1 MKRILFGLLLS
12 TALQAHGNSVWID
25 QNNLVGEIGGWRT
38 YAKEKAP
45 EQALPQGTTYSLS
58 QAIER
63 SLSQQLDWTNYLP
76 GSESIQNFYLLTP
89 AQRSALQQRYTI
101 IYETTKSYYELVALK
116 EKSRYMADVVDAV
129 QAASELTNRMQKV
142 GNINQLG
149 QLKQQKELLKTQL
162 EMQSLQ
168 TKTKEA
174 TERFIQRMNFDQRDL
189 KLDVENRLP
198 TPPKDA
204 RKLTDKEKRAID
216 LGDIN
221 SPATVQVRSN
231 ARIAYENY
239 LERFQKVRTYQTE
252 LLPNQKKISE
262 EKLLRYNAMLIDVF
276 HLLEDA
282 EDQRKTVMQYID
294 ANAAFLIQSARL
306 EKALIDAQ
314 MDFSN
319 INAR

>member
-1 MKRILFGLLLS
+1 MRRIIFILLVGIS
-12 TALQAHGNSVWID
+12 LQAHSNSAWIE

-38 YAKEKAP
+38 YAKEKVP
-45 EQALPQGTTYSLS
+45 EQPMSFG
-58 QAIER
+58 AIFTLNNAIDR
-63 SLSQQLDWTNYLP
+63 SLHQQLDSNNYLP
-76 GSESIQNFYLLTP
+76 GSESIEHFYLLSP
-89 AQRSALQQRYTI
+89 AQRTALQQRYNI

-116 EKSRYMADVVDAV
+116 EKLKYMEDVVSAV
-129 QAASELTNRMQKV
+129 QAASELTNRMLKV
-142 GNINQLG
+142 GNINQLA

-174 TERFIQRMNFDQRDL
+174 TERFIQRMNFNQRDN
-189 KLDVENRLP
+189 KLDVEIRLP
-198 TPPKDA
+198 SPPKDA
-204 RKLTDKEKRAID
+204 RKLTQKEQLAIN
-216 LGDIN
+216 LGN
-221 SPATVQVRSN
+221 LSNPATIQVRSN

-239 LERFQKVRTYQTE
+239 LERFQKVKTYHTE

-294 ANAAFLIQSARL
+294 ANVAFLVQSALL
-306 EKALIDAQ
+306 ERALIDAQ

>member
-149 QLKQQKELLKTQL
+149 QLKQQKELLKIQL

-204 RKLTDKEKRAID
+204 RKLTNKEGRAID

-221 SPATVQVRSN
+221 NPATVQVRSN

-239 LERFQKVRTYQTE
+239 LKRFQKVRTYQTE
-252 LLPNQKKISE
+252 ILPNQKKISE

>member
-1 MKRILFGLLLS
+1 MKRILLGLFLS
-12 TALQAHGNSVWID
+12 TTLQAHGNSIWVE

-38 YAKEKAP
+38 YAKEKVQ
-45 EQALPQGTTYSLS
+45 EQPLPQGATYSLN

-116 EKSRYMADVVDAV
+116 EKSRYMADVVGAV

-174 TERFIQRMNFDQRDL
+174 AERFIQRMNFDQRNL
-189 KLDVENRLP
+189 KLDVDNRLP

-204 RKLTDKEKRAID
+204 RKLTDKERRAID

-239 LERFQKVRTYQTE
+239 LERFQKVKTYQTE

>member
-1 MKRILFGLLLS
+1 MKRILLGLFLS
-12 TALQAHGNSVWID
+12 TTLQAHGNSIWVE

-38 YAKEKAP
+38 YAKEKVQ
-45 EQALPQGTTYSLS
+45 EQPLPQGATFSLN

-174 TERFIQRMNFDQRDL
+174 TERFIQRMNFDQRNL

-204 RKLTDKEKRAID
+204 RKLTDKERRAID

>member
-12 TALQAHGNSVWID
+12 SALQAHGNSVWIE

-174 TERFIQRMNFDQRDL
+174 NERFIQRMNFDQRNL

-204 RKLTDKEKRAID
+204 RKLTDKERRAID

-252 LLPNQKKISE
+252 VLPNQKKISE

>member
-1 MKRILFGLLLS
+1 MKRILFGLLVS
-12 TALQAHGNSVWID
+12 TALQAHGNSVWVE

-45 EQALPQGTTYSLS
+45 DQSLPQVSSYALN

-63 SLSQQLDWTNYLP
+63 SLRQQLDWTNYLP
-76 GSESIQNFYLLTP
+76 GSESIQNFYVLTP
-89 AQRSALQQRYTI
+89 AQRSALQQRFNI

-116 EKSRYMADVVDAV
+116 EKLRYMEDVVDAV

-149 QLKQQKELLKTQL
+149 QLKQQKELLKAQL

-168 TKTKEA
+168 SKTKEA
-174 TERFIQRMNFDQRDL
+174 AERFIQRMNFDQRDI
-189 KLDVENRLP
+189 KLDVDNRLP
-198 TPPKDA
+198 SPPKEA
-204 RKLTDKEKRAID
+204 RKLTDKEQRAID

-231 ARIAYENY
+231 ARIAYETY
-239 LERFQKVRTYQTE
+239 LERFQKAKTYQTE

-294 ANAAFLIQSARL
+294 ANSALLIQSARL

>member
-174 TERFIQRMNFDQRDL
+174 NERFIQRMNFDQRNL

-204 RKLTDKEKRAID
+204 RKLTDKERRAID

-252 LLPNQKKISE
+252 VLPNQKKISE

-319 INAR
+319 INVR

>member
-12 TALQAHGNSVWID
+12 SALQAHGNSVWID

-174 TERFIQRMNFDQRDL
+174 NERFIQRMNFDQRNL

-204 RKLTDKEKRAID
+204 RKLTDKERRAID

-252 LLPNQKKISE
+252 VLPNQKKISE

>member
-174 TERFIQRMNFDQRDL
+174 NERFIQRMNFDQRNL

-204 RKLTDKEKRAID
+204 RKLTDKERRAID